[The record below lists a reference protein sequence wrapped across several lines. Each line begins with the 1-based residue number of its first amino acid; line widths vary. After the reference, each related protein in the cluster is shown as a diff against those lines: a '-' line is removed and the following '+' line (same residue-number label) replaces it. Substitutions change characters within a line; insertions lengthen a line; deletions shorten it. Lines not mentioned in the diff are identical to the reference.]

1 MAKVVIRCYEE
12 LNDFLPAAWRKR
24 ERELELGPPAPV
36 RHLIETL
43 GVPHTEVEL
52 VLVNGVSVD
61 LDYRVADGDRISV
74 YPMFE
79 ALDVTPLLRLRQ
91 RPLRRVR
98 LVVDSHLGRL
108 ARYLRMLGFDTLFHN
123 DLGDRELARLV
134 DQEGRIL
141 LTRDKALL
149 MRREVTRG
157 CYVREGNPR
166 EQLASLVARLD
177 LYREI
182 RPFTRCMECN
192 GALRPVAKEQVAVRL
207 PERTRELFQAFWECT
222 GCGRVYWKGSHFER
236 MQALVDWVRARE
248 ASSGG
253 GYDSPS

>member
-12 LNDFLPAAWRKR
+12 LNDFLPAARRKR
-24 ERELELGPPAPV
+24 DRELEFVPPAPV

-52 VLVNGVSVD
+52 ILVNGVSVD

-79 ALDVTPLLRLRQ
+79 SLDVSPLLRLRQ

-108 ARYLRMLGFDTLFHN
+108 ARYLRLLGFDTLFHN
-123 DLGDRELARLV
+123 DLGDPELARLAA
-134 DQEGRIL
+134 QEGRIL

-149 MRREVTRG
+149 MRREVTHG
-157 CYVREGNPR
+157 CYVREASPR
-166 EQLASLVARLD
+166 QQLAALVRRLD

-192 GALRPVAKEQVAVRL
+192 GRLRPVNKQQVAEQL
-207 PERTRELFQAFWECT
+207 PERTRELFHEFWQCL
-222 GCGRVYWKGSHFER
+222 GCGRVYWQGSHFER
-236 MQALVDWVRARE
+236 MQALVRWVRAQE
-248 ASSGG
+248 ARSGG
-253 GYDSPS
+253 AD

>member
-1 MAKVVIRCYEE
+1 MAKAVIRCYEE

-24 ERELELGPPAPV
+24 ERALEFVPPTPV

-52 VLVNGVSVD
+52 ILVNGASVD

-79 ALDVTPLLRLRQ
+79 ALDVSPLLKLRE
-91 RPLRRVR
+91 RPLRQVR

-108 ARYLRMLGFDTLFHN
+108 AHYLRLLGFDTLFHN
-123 DLGDRELARLV
+123 DLGDQELARLAA
-134 DQEGRIL
+134 QEGRIV

-149 MRREVTRG
+149 MRREVTHG
-157 CYVREGNPR
+157 CYVRDASPR
-166 EQLASLVARLD
+166 EQLAALVARLD

-192 GALRPVAKEQVAVRL
+192 GLLRPAAKQQVAGRL
-207 PERTRELFQAFWECT
+207 PEGPRALFDEFWECT
-222 GCGRVYWKGSHFER
+222 GCGRVYWKGSHFHR
-236 MQALVDWVRARE
+236 MQALVDWVRAQG
-248 ASSGG
+248 ASLS
-253 GYDSPS
+253 